1 MRHAFMAL
9 LAKAP
14 AHGYELKR
22 AFEETFGEIWPE
34 LNFGQIYTT
43 LSRLERDGLVE
54 SYEVDQQDRRNKK
67 VYRLTDKGRSELLG
81 WFQETEASP
90 RIKDEFFMKLVLAR
104 KAGAAEPIR
113 LIERQRKAYLQALR
127 DLNQLGM
134 KDGFGGDP
142 VTEMMIEGAALHLE
156 ADLKWLDILEEKYS
170 RGKTG
175 GKT

>member
-43 LSRLERDGLVE
+43 LSRLERDELVE
-54 SYEVDQQDRRNKK
+54 SYVVDQQDRRNKK
-67 VYRLTDKGRSELLG
+67 VYKLTDKGRSELLG
-81 WFQETEASP
+81 WFQDTKASP

-104 KAGAAEPIR
+104 VAGAPDPTR

-134 KDGFGGDP
+134 ENGVDGDP

-156 ADLKWLDILEEKYS
+156 ADLKWLDLLEEKFA
-170 RGKTG
+170 GGHTG